1 MRRSALM
8 NEGALSS
15 VLDQGWYP
23 SGHRWAL
30 QTECELL
37 DCLAIREQRAVETK
51 MINFLLSSTAAGRT
65 GGRSNIC
72 LHYFTSQLPARPSV
86 CLPACPPA
94 CKQTKLKI
102 VIKLLLLF
110 TFFFRCCHHYCTFPL
125 PFRYFIYNL

>member
-8 NEGALSS
+8 NESALSS

-72 LHYFTSQLPARPSV
+72 LHYFTSQLPARPSA
-86 CLPACPPA
+86 CLPACV
-94 CKQTKLKI
+94 QTNKI
-102 VIKLLLLF
+102 ENCNQVVAFIYL
-110 TFFFRCCHHYCTFPL
+110 FFRCCHYYCSFPL